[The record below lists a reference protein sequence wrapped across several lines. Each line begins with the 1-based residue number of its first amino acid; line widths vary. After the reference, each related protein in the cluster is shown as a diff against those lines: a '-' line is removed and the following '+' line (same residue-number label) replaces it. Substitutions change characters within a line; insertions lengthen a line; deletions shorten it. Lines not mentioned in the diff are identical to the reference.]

1 MIQYSYI
8 MEVRKEM
15 KRVLK
20 AVVCSLLIVAMLAA
34 SAPAFAASSIAR
46 IMKVNTDYTRLRE
59 SADQGSAVITRL
71 RKGTKLLYWGVKD
84 DAMYKVL
91 TSTGKTGYVYGKY
104 LTTYGAMNLK
114 SVYVTKN
121 LTQMYKRSG
130 SSLKKNGVLS
140 KGKYVMVYKTANGW
154 AYVKTMTGKGAYVKT
169 ENLKRAF

>member
-1 MIQYSYI
+1 

-15 KRVLK
+15 KRVMKSLI
-20 AVVCSLLIVAMLAA
+20 CSLLIVVLLAG
-34 SAPAFAASSIAR
+34 SVPAFAASSVAR
-46 IMKVNTDYTRLRE
+46 IMKVNSDYVRLRE
-59 SADQGSAVITRL
+59 SANEGSAVITRL

-91 TSTGKTGYVYGKY
+91 TSTGKTGHVYGKY

-130 SSLKKNGVLS
+130 NSLKKNGVLS

-154 AYVKTMTGKGAYVKT
+154 AYIKTMTGKGAYVKT

>member
-1 MIQYSYI
+1 
-8 MEVRKEM
+8 M

-20 AVVCSLLIVAMLAA
+20 SVICSLLIVAMLAG

-46 IMKVNTDYTRLRE
+46 IMKVNTDYVRMRE
-59 SADQGSAVITRL
+59 SASVGSDVITRL

-91 TSTGKTGYVYGKY
+91 TSSGKTGYVYGGY

-114 SVYVTKN
+114 SLYVTTAS
-121 LTQMYKRSG
+121 TQMYKRSG
-130 SSLKKNGVLS
+130 SSLKKNGVLA
-140 KGKYVMVYKTANGW
+140 KGKYVVVYKAAGGW

-169 ENLKRAF
+169 ANLKRAF